1 MVVARL
7 LYTQHFR
14 DFQGPYVYFLFI
26 FSAQDIMQIKQISS
40 MKELNVIIKFS
51 NATKLGYTKL
61 VLGSVCISASDT
73 LVFCQSYL

>member
-26 FSAQDIMQIKQISS
+26 FSAQDIMQIK
-40 MKELNVIIKFS
+40 
-51 NATKLGYTKL
+51 
-61 VLGSVCISASDT
+61 
-73 LVFCQSYL
+73 